1 MIISST
7 AWFVLAL
14 HLPVILWAA
23 LLDDFA
29 MFNVWANKY
38 LQPRLPAFLK
48 SGKEWTTWVHHALIA
63 ALITL
68 YVVLWAIV
76 LPDSWVTGAR
86 IGSGIALALY
96 GVREIYDWRHHAKEG
111 TPGKWDLLYGWGIDG
126 VMDTLGPILIHLW
139 TWTL

>member
-7 AWFVLAL
+7 AWFALAL

-29 MFNVWANKY
+29 TLNRWVDRY

-96 GVREIYDWRHHAKEG
+96 GIREVYNWRHHAKEG
-111 TPGKWDLLYGWGIDG
+111 TPGKWDLPYGWGIDG
-126 VMDTLGPILIHLW
+126 IMDTVGPILIHLW

>member
-7 AWFVLAL
+7 AWFALAL

-29 MFNVWANKY
+29 TFNVWANKY

-76 LPDSWVTGAR
+76 LPDSWVIGAR

-96 GVREIYDWRHHAKEG
+96 GTREVYDWRHHAKEG

-126 VMDTLGPILIHLW
+126 VMDTVGPILIHLW

>member
-1 MIISST
+1 MILSSV

-29 MFNVWANKY
+29 MFNMWANRY

-48 SGKEWTTWVHHALIA
+48 SGKEWTTWVYHALIS
-63 ALITL
+63 ALVTL
-68 YVVLWAIV
+68 YVVLWAII
-76 LPDSWVTGAR
+76 LPDSWVIGAR
-86 IGSGIALALY
+86 TGSGIALVLY
-96 GVREIYDWRHHAKEG
+96 GVREVYDWRHHAKEV
-111 TPGKWDLLYGWGIDG
+111 TPGKWDLPYGWGVDG

>member
-7 AWFVLAL
+7 AWFALAL
-14 HLPVILWAA
+14 HLPVIMWAA

-29 MFNVWANKY
+29 TFNGWANKY

-48 SGKEWTTWVHHALIA
+48 SGKEWTTWVHHALIS
-63 ALITL
+63 ALVTL
-68 YVVLWAIV
+68 YVALWGLV

-96 GVREIYDWRHHAKEG
+96 GVREIYDWRHHMKKG

-126 VMDTLGPILIHLW
+126 VMDTVGPILIHLW

>member
-1 MIISST
+1 MILSSV

-14 HLPVILWAA
+14 HLPVIMWAA

-48 SGKEWTTWVHHALIA
+48 SGKEWTTWVHHALIS
-63 ALITL
+63 ALVTL
-68 YVVLWAIV
+68 YVALWGLV
-76 LPDSWVTGAR
+76 LPDSWVVGAR
-86 IGSGIALALY
+86 LGSGIALTLY
-96 GVREIYDWRHHAKEG
+96 GTREVYDWHHHAKEG
-111 TPGKWDLLYGWGIDG
+111 TLGKWKLPYGWGIDG
-126 VMDTLGPILIHLW
+126 VMDVVGPILIHLW

>member
-1 MIISST
+1 MILSSV

-29 MFNVWANKY
+29 TFNMWADKY
-38 LQPRLPAFLK
+38 LQPRLPGVLK
-48 SGKEWTTWVHHALIA
+48 SGKGWTTWVHHGLIS

-68 YVVLWAIV
+68 YATLWGLV
-76 LPDSWVTGAR
+76 LPDSWVVGAR
-86 IGSGIALALY
+86 LGSGIAFALY
-96 GVREIYDWRHHAKEG
+96 GIREIYNWRHHKREG
-111 TPGKWDLLYGWGIDG
+111 TLGKWKLPYGWGIDG

-139 TWTL
+139 TWTQ

>member
-7 AWFVLAL
+7 AWFALAL

-48 SGKEWTTWVHHALIA
+48 SGKEWTTWVHHALIS
-63 ALITL
+63 AL
-68 YVVLWAIV
+68 
-76 LPDSWVTGAR
+76 VTWM
-86 IGSGIALALY
+86 
-96 GVREIYDWRHHAKEG
+96 WRRRYFTYRTKQ
-111 TPGKWDLLYGWGIDG
+111 
-126 VMDTLGPILIHLW
+126 
-139 TWTL
+139 

>member
-1 MIISST
+1 MILSSV
-7 AWFVLAL
+7 AWFVLSL
-14 HLPVILWAA
+14 HLPVIMWAA

-48 SGKEWTTWVHHALIA
+48 SGKEWTTWVHHALIS
-63 ALITL
+63 ALVTL
-68 YVVLWAIV
+68 YVALWGLV

-126 VMDTLGPILIHLW
+126 IMDTLGPILIHLW

>member
-7 AWFVLAL
+7 AWFALAL

-29 MFNVWANKY
+29 TLNMWANRY

-48 SGKEWTTWVHHALIA
+48 SGKEWTTWVHHALIS
-63 ALITL
+63 ALVTL
-68 YVVLWAIV
+68 YVALWGLV
-76 LPDSWVTGAR
+76 LPDSWVVGAR
-86 IGSGIALALY
+86 LGSGIALTLY
-96 GVREIYDWRHHAKEG
+96 GTREVYDWHHHAKEG
-111 TPGKWDLLYGWGIDG
+111 TLGKWKLPYGWGIDG
-126 VMDTLGPILIHLW
+126 VMDVVGPILIHLW

>member
-7 AWFVLAL
+7 AWFALAL

-29 MFNVWANKY
+29 TFNVWANKY

-48 SGKEWTTWVHHALIA
+48 SGKEWTTWVHHALLA

-76 LPDSWVTGAR
+76 LPDSWVIGAR
-86 IGSGIALALY
+86 LGSGIALAIY
-96 GVREIYDWRHHAKEG
+96 AIREAYNWRHHAKEG
-111 TPGKWDLLYGWGIDG
+111 TPGKWDLPYGWGIDG
-126 VMDTLGPILIHLW
+126 FMDTLGPILIHLW

>member
-1 MIISST
+1 MILSST

-14 HLPVILWAA
+14 YLPVILWAA

-48 SGKEWTTWVHHALIA
+48 SGKEWTTWVHHALIS
-63 ALITL
+63 ALVTL
-68 YVVLWAIV
+68 YVALWGLV

-86 IGSGIALALY
+86 IGSGIALTLY

-126 VMDTLGPILIHLW
+126 IMDTLGPILIHLW

>member
-14 HLPVILWAA
+14 HLPLILWAA

-48 SGKEWTTWVHHALIA
+48 SGKEWTTWVHHALLS
-63 ALITL
+63 ALVTL
-68 YVVLWAIV
+68 YVALWGLV
-76 LPDSWVTGAR
+76 LPDSWVVGAR
-86 IGSGIALALY
+86 LGSGIALTLY
-96 GVREIYDWRHHAKEG
+96 GTREVYDWHHHAKEG
-111 TPGKWDLLYGWGIDG
+111 TLGKWKLPYGWGIDG
-126 VMDTLGPILIHLW
+126 VMDVVGPILIHLW

>member
-1 MIISST
+1 MILSST

-48 SGKEWTTWVHHALIA
+48 SGKEWTTWVHHALIS
-63 ALITL
+63 ALVTL
-68 YVVLWAIV
+68 YVALWGLV
-76 LPDSWVTGAR
+76 LPDSWVVGAR
-86 IGSGIALALY
+86 LGSGIALALY
-96 GVREIYDWRHHAKEG
+96 GVREAYDWRHHAKEG

-126 VMDTLGPILIHLW
+126 VMDTVGPILIHLW

>member
-7 AWFVLAL
+7 AWFALAL

-29 MFNVWANKY
+29 TFNVWANKY

-68 YVVLWAIV
+68 YVVLWAVI
-76 LPDSWVTGAR
+76 LPDSVVTGAR

-96 GVREIYDWRHHAKEG
+96 GTREVYDWRHHAKEG
-111 TPGKWDLLYGWGIDG
+111 TPGKWDLPYGWGIDG
-126 VMDTLGPILIHLW
+126 IMDTLGPILIHLW

>member
-7 AWFVLAL
+7 AWLALAL

-29 MFNVWANKY
+29 TLNMWANRY

-76 LPDSWVTGAR
+76 LPDSWVIGAR
-86 IGSGIALALY
+86 LGSGIALAIY
-96 GVREIYDWRHHAKEG
+96 VIREAYNWRHHAKEG
-111 TPGKWDLLYGWGIDG
+111 TPGKWDLPYGWGIDG
-126 VMDTLGPILIHLW
+126 IMDTVGPILIHLW

>member
-7 AWFVLAL
+7 AWFALAL

-29 MFNVWANKY
+29 TFNVWANKY

-48 SGKEWTTWVHHALIA
+48 SGKEWTTWVHHALIS
-63 ALITL
+63 ALVTL
-68 YVVLWAIV
+68 YVALWGLV
-76 LPDSWVTGAR
+76 LPDSWVVGAR
-86 IGSGIALALY
+86 LGSGIALTLY
-96 GVREIYDWRHHAKEG
+96 GTREVYDWHHHAKEG
-111 TPGKWDLLYGWGIDG
+111 TLGKWKLPYGWGIDG
-126 VMDTLGPILIHLW
+126 VMDVVGPILIHLW